1 MSSTVFDNG
10 TDRHNN
16 RPTAKQ
22 TRQPNQALPM
32 REFRQPFNV
41 FTVVLLPRP
50 FGPQIPRDPS
60 RLEQKLDAL
69 DCRYGRVR
77 IAERPHPLSPGDP

>member
-50 FGPQIPRDPS
+50 FGPKYPGTRPGS
-60 RLEQKLDAL
+60 SKNLTLWTAGTDA
-69 DCRYGRVR
+69 
-77 IAERPHPLSPGDP
+77 